1 MAKILV
7 ALKDPEN
14 AVAVCKKGVDDANKA
29 SPFYAELKKKLETYN
44 SLLSKNDNSDVSA
57 VATLPILVFGQ
68 VFALLD
74 SSSRFQLACTQKA
87 IRSACYEAA
96 FNLKEID
103 IGDCKSVKS
112 CTKVIKTNKLLKK
125 KSTIVLRDQT
135 PNFLKAAI
143 ELMKANPSHKIRM
156 TRLKF
161 QSNILEHF
169 DAFHRLLQL
178 GLTSSLKHL
187 SITLEF
193 QSRQFT
199 PQLFSTLFTRCELK
213 SLSITDFDGL
223 TGTLTSVIT
232 GKCCK
237 TLEALC
243 LHENADA
250 RPFMACNHLK
260 ILIAPMES
268 NLAQFTSDS
277 LQIVSARFATMA
289 DTVRPFPISHLKLSN
304 APEPI
309 HRLDISQYSYMPLLS
324 LQLEAVQFSALNPVF
339 NPNWSHL
346 QTLRLN
352 RTLFQNP
359 QSDLKAILSQTTRL
373 RVLQL
378 TDVAM
383 ASYADF
389 SASESGAWLIQFLS
403 TQLPHLEHLILQ
415 KLQLGPVALTA
426 LIKCIKERKFK
437 NLKVFGLIDISLQGM
452 AISPVVKCFHTEYP
466 NSYLLTT
473 AQHLQIYNQEYNLFE
488 TEYYS

>member
-1 MAKILV
+1 MAKILL

-14 AVAVCKKGVDDANKA
+14 AVAVCRKGVDDANKS
-29 SPFYAELKKKLETYN
+29 SPFYAELKKKLEAYDA
-44 SLLSKNDNSDVSA
+44 LVPKNTNSDVTII
-57 VATLPILVFGQ
+57 ATLPILVFGQ
-68 VFALLD
+68 VFVFLD

-87 IRSACYEAA
+87 IRSICYEAA

-125 KSTIVLRDQT
+125 KSTIVLHDQT
-135 PNFLKAAI
+135 PHFLKAAI

-156 TRLKF
+156 TSLKLK
-161 QSNILEHF
+161 SNILEHF
-169 DAFHRLLQL
+169 NSFHRLLQL
-178 GLTSSLKHL
+178 GLASSLKHL
-187 SITLEF
+187 SLTLEYPG
-193 QSRQFT
+193 RQFT
-199 PQLFSTLFTRCELK
+199 SQLFSTLFTSCELK

-223 TGTLTSVIT
+223 LGTLTSVIS

-237 TLEALC
+237 TLEALY
-243 LHENADA
+243 LHENATA

-260 ILIAPMES
+260 ILIAPMEF
-268 NLAQFTSDS
+268 NFAQFTADS
-277 LQIVSARFATMA
+277 LQIVSARFTTMA
-289 DTVRPFPISHLKLSN
+289 DAVRPFPIRHLKLSN
-304 APEPI
+304 AHEPI

-324 LQLEAVQFSALNPVF
+324 LQLESVQFSTLNPVF

-352 RTLFQNP
+352 RVLFQNP
-359 QSDLKAILSQTTRL
+359 QSDIKTVLSQTTRL

-383 ASYADF
+383 VSYADF
-389 SASESGAWLIQFLS
+389 SASDSGAWLIIFLS

-415 KLQLGPVALTA
+415 KLQLGPIALTA

-437 NLKVFGLIDISLQGM
+437 NLKVFGLIDIALQGM